1 MSTTDA
7 LVQLSFQ
14 IQRILAEAGIERDLS
29 IAQLRLLGIVRDRP
43 AGMLHLGGH
52 LGLDRSAMAGLVSG
66 AEERGLVRS
75 LPSPRDSRVVLVES
89 TPRGRR
95 VAQECA
101 REIERQVAELIAG
114 LSATDQ
120 ELLTALAAEPLP

>member
-14 IQRILAEAGIERDLS
+14 IQRILAEAGAERDLS
-29 IAQLRLLGIVRDRP
+29 IAQLRLLGILRDRQ

-52 LGLDRSAMAGLVSG
+52 LGLDRSAMAGLVSR

-75 LPSPRDSRVVLVES
+75 LPSARDPRVVLVES

-95 VAQECA
+95 VAEECA
-101 REIERQVAELIAG
+101 REIARQVAEVVAG

-120 ELLTALAAEPLP
+120 ALLSALAAGPLT